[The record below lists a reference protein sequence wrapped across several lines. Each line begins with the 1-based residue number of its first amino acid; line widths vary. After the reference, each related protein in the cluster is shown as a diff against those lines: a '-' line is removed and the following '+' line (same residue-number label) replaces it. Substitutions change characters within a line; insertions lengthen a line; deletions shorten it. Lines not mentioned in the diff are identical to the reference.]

1 VKEIYIERQEE
12 FLRIAIK
19 ENNKLKECF
28 IEEEYSGPIP
38 GEIYKGV
45 VKNIVPA
52 IKCAF
57 IDIGHN
63 KDCYMYI
70 DEKFNNTKIKKGEE
84 IIVEVLKEGIDKKGA
99 KVTSAFGIPGT
110 YCVVCEYE

>member
-1 VKEIYIERQEE
+1 MKEIYIERQEE

-28 IEEEYSGPIP
+28 IEEEDNGPVP
-38 GEIYKGV
+38 REIYQGV

-57 IDIGHN
+57 IDIGKG
-63 KDCYMYI
+63 KDCYMYL
-70 DEKFNNTKIKKGEE
+70 DEKFKDRK
-84 IIVEVLKEGIDKKGA
+84 
-99 KVTSAFGIPGT
+99 S
-110 YCVVCEYE
+110 VV

>member
-1 VKEIYIERQEE
+1 LKEIYIERQEK

-28 IEEEYSGPIP
+28 IEEESIGPIP
-38 GEIYKGV
+38 GEIYKGI

-57 IDIGHN
+57 VDIG
-63 KDCYMYI
+63 I
-70 DEKFNNTKIKKGEE
+70 LE
-84 IIVEVLKEGIDKKGA
+84 IVICILTLDLI
-99 KVTSAFGIPGT
+99 IPR
-110 YCVVCEYE
+110 